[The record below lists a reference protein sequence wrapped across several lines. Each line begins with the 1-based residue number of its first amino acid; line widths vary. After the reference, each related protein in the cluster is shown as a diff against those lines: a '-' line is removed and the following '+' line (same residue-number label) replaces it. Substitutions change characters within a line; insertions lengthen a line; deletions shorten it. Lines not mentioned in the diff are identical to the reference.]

1 MREERAAGVTMT
13 KHDDGSPSTHGS
25 SVYCEEAR
33 RLLDVFGQTVQELV
47 QLHEL
52 QFLAIVDGDP
62 DCNRFDVLIH
72 MANERKMAAKYD
84 YIRHV
89 EEHGC
94 SKDHDFDQSG
104 A

>member
-1 MREERAAGVTMT
+1 MT
-13 KHDDGSPSTHGS
+13 QKDNGNSKMPSS

-33 RLLDVFGQTVQELV
+33 RLLDVFGQAVQELV

-72 MANERKMAAKYD
+72 MANERKMAAKYE

-94 SKDHDFDQSG
+94 SKDDAID
-104 A
+104 

>member
-1 MREERAAGVTMT
+1 MIQ
-13 KHDDGSPSTHGS
+13 KHNEQPETTS
-25 SVYCEEAR
+25 SLVYCAEAR
-33 RLLDVFGQTVQELV
+33 RLLDVFGQNVQELV

-94 SKDHDFDQSG
+94 SKDHEID
-104 A
+104 

>member
-1 MREERAAGVTMT
+1 MT
-13 KHDDGSPSTHGS
+13 KIGDGGPKTPGS

-33 RLLDVFGQTVQELV
+33 RLLDMFGQAVQELV

-72 MANERKMAAKYD
+72 MANERKMAAKYE

-94 SKDHDFDQSG
+94 SQENGID
-104 A
+104 